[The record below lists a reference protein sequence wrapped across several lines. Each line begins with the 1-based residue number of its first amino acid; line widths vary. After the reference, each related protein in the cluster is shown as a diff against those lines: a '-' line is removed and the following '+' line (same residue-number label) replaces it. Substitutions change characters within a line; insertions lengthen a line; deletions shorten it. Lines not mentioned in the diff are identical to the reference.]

1 MFIDGYLALATAVSP
16 GAITEFSGS
25 GYGRQSI
32 AFGDPVDG
40 VCFSAVP
47 YTFGQ
52 AVRLGT
58 VAGRAIFDA
67 PTGGNLLL
75 VLPFPTPIASG
86 RLPWDAGEA
95 GHLRL
100 FFTAL
105 GSIHRGASYTGRIAA
120 GAMAGLCSDA
130 YDVVNP
136 VDVSGRTPGLSPFQ
150 SDPLMANPRPLINTA
165 TMTTGVA
172 LSVAR
177 GVLQAAAE
185 VPAGTE

>member
-16 GAITEFSGS
+16 GAITEFLGGS
-25 GYGRQSI
+25 YARQPI
-32 AFGDPVDG
+32 AFGDAVDG
-40 VCFSAVP
+40 VAFSAVP

-58 VAGRAIFDA
+58 VAGRALYDA

-75 VLPFPTPIASG
+75 VLPLPTPTASG

-105 GSIHRGASYTGRIAA
+105 GSIHRGGSYTGRVAA

-136 VDVSGRTPGLSPFQ
+136 SDLSGRTPGAGPFN
-150 SDPLMANPRPLINTA
+150 DPLMSTPRPLINTA
-165 TMTTGVA
+165 TMTAGVA
-172 LSVAR
+172 LSVDR
-177 GVLQAAAE
+177 GVLQAAVS

>member
-1 MFIDGYLALATAVSP
+1 MFIDGYLALATAVSA
-16 GAITEFSGS
+16 GAATEFSGG
-25 GYGRQSI
+25 GYARQPI
-32 AFGDPVDG
+32 AFG
-40 VCFSAVP
+40 AV
-47 YTFGQ
+47 Y
-52 AVRLGT
+52 
-58 VAGRAIFDA
+58 DA

-75 VLPFPTPIASG
+75 VLPYPTPIASG

-105 GSIHRGASYTGRIAA
+105 GSIHRGASYTGRITS

-136 VDVSGRTPGLSPFQ
+136 VDVSGRTSGAGPFN
-150 SDPLMANPRPLINTA
+150 DPLMGNPRPLINTA
-165 TMTTGVA
+165 TMTAGVA